1 MAGAKLSQFLDAG
14 FLAIARNIP
23 VEKLPD
29 VAQAVWEGGVRFFEV
44 TFDQSRE
51 DAQELLSRSMKA
63 VYDRLGSRLTIG
75 VGTVM
80 TADQVRTAFDA
91 GAQFIVAPNTDRS
104 VVETAKKLDLLC
116 SPGALT
122 PTEIAY
128 AYSLGADI
136 VKLFPANSMGF
147 SYIKSIRG
155 PLNHIPLM
163 ATGGITPENINEFF
177 ASGIQVVGTCPT
189 IMPPEDV
196 ERERYEHIA
205 QLARLHVQAV
215 KQAHS

>member
-63 VYDRLGSRLTIG
+63 VYDRLGSKLTMG

-80 TADQVRTAFDA
+80 TADQVQTAFDA
-91 GAQFIVAPNTDRS
+91 GAQFIVAPNTDRA
-104 VVETAKKLDLLC
+104 VVETAKKLGLLC

-147 SYIKSIRG
+147 SYIKSIRA

-163 ATGGITPENINEFF
+163 ATGGITPENIGEFF
-177 ASGIQVVGTCPT
+177 ASGVQVVGTCPS
-189 IMPPEDV
+189 IMPREDV
-196 ERERYEHIA
+196 EQEHYEHIT

-215 KQAHS
+215 EQARS

>member
-1 MAGAKLSQFLDAG
+1 MAGAELSELLDAG
-14 FLAIARNIP
+14 FVAIARNVP
-23 VEKLPD
+23 EEKIPD
-29 VAQAVWEGGVRFFEV
+29 VAQAIWEGGVRFFEL
-44 TFDQSRE
+44 TYDQRRE
-51 DAQELLSRSMKA
+51 DAEELLTRSMKA
-63 VYDRLGSRLTIG
+63 VYGRLGGRLTIG

-163 ATGGITPENINEFF
+163 ATGELRRRISTNFLPLAFRWLEP
-177 ASGIQVVGTCPT
+177 APLLCRPRMWSGSAMSILPSWPGC
-189 IMPPEDV
+189 MG
-196 ERERYEHIA
+196 RR
-205 QLARLHVQAV
+205 
-215 KQAHS
+215 